1 MSDSVRH
8 LSYEEAARELGVSV
22 RTVYRRVR
30 SGQLASVERD
40 GRSLVVL
47 EQQSR
52 PTPIR
57 PPIHA
62 MTSTDTVSD
71 SVMTNGNLVSQLRL
85 RLAEMEAERDR
96 WRGQAE
102 KLTDTVSELSANV
115 SQLTQT
121 VQGLEVMRAQSEGRM
136 IAAETPPGR
145 PNATPEASTPPR
157 RRRGL
162 RELYRAWRGR

>member
-8 LSYEEAARELGVSV
+8 LSYEEAAHELGVSV
-22 RTVYRRVR
+22 RTIYRRVR

-47 EQQSR
+47 EQQAR

-62 MTSTDTVSD
+62 LTGSDTVSD
-71 SVMTNGNLVSQLRL
+71 SVMTNDSLVSQLRL

-96 WRGQAE
+96 WRNQAE

-136 IAAETPPGR
+136 IAAETPVQP
-145 PNATPEASTPPR
+145 PEASTPIQTPQR
-157 RRRGL
+157 PKWSLRG
-162 RELYRAWRGR
+162 LYRAWRGR